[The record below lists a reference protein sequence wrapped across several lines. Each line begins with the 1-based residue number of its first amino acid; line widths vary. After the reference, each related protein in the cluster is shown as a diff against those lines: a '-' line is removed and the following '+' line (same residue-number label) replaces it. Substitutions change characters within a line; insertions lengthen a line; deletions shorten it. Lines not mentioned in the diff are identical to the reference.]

1 MSKHGAPP
9 SKRVISR
16 RVLLAAGGLVVLGE
30 YVAGQTSAAKHL
42 TGSATSR
49 ISGPTPHPDTPSPAP
64 HSGGA
69 PAAAHAGDTRVFVQ
83 PGDTLWSIAQRT
95 RPDADPQA
103 VVQDILSDNHLSSAA
118 VTVGQRLWVPR
129 R

>member
-16 RVLLAAGGLVVLGE
+16 RVLLAAGGLGVLLAAGGLVVLGE
-30 YVAGQTSAAKHL
+30 YVAGQTSAARHL

-49 ISGPTPHPDTPSPAP
+49 IPGPTPHPDTPSPAP

-69 PAAAHAGDTRVFVQ
+69 PAAAHATGTT
-83 PGDTLWSIAQRT
+83 PAAQAPPAQAPHT
-95 RPDADPQA
+95 ADPA
-103 VVQDILSDNHLSSAA
+103 TSSAA
-118 VTVGQRLWVPR
+118 
-129 R
+129 